1 MKESRSDL
9 HIEYLMNTQLFNSA
23 ARLPWPP
30 TVQRGGALL
39 VALILIFML
48 SLMGIASM
56 RGSTL
61 ERQMANNSIQTATTF
76 QAAES
81 ASEMAINNEAN
92 LTNAIN
98 IADIQAVN
106 SGNIDASDT
115 VTVQIDLKQN
125 IDMNS
130 EVVLQYIGDG
140 PAYGYSAGLGGS
152 NFVAYRFEIK
162 AAANVAAVRSR
173 AYVTQGAYRIAPG
186 R

>member
-1 MKESRSDL
+1 MKNHPDNLNSV
-9 HIEYLMNTQLFNSA
+9 ITQLPN
-23 ARLPWPP
+23 
-30 TVQRGGALL
+30 TQRGGALL

-61 ERQMANNSIQTATTF
+61 ERQMANNSIQSATTF

-81 ASEMAINNEAN
+81 ANEMAINNRDN

-98 IADIQAVN
+98 VADIKAVN
-106 SGNIDASDT
+106 SGDIDASNT
-115 VTVQIDLKQN
+115 VTVNIDLQQN
-125 IDMNS
+125 VGLQS

-140 PAYGYSAGLGGS
+140 PAYGYSAGIGGS
-152 NFVAYRFEIK
+152 NFVAYRYEIRSESK
-162 AAANVAAVRSR
+162 VEAVRSR
-173 AYVTQGAYRIAPG
+173 AYVTQGAYRVAPG

>member
-1 MKESRSDL
+1 
-9 HIEYLMNTQLFNSA
+9 MNKPSHSSATACNSS
-23 ARLPWPP
+23 P
-30 TVQRGGALL
+30 TAQRGGALL

-61 ERQMANNSIQTATTF
+61 ERQMASNSIQTATTF

-81 ASEMAINNEAN
+81 ASEMAINNEEN
-92 LTNAIN
+92 LTDAIN
-98 IADIQAVN
+98 IADIKAVN

-115 VTVQIDLKQN
+115 VNVSIDLEQN
-125 IDMNS
+125 IGLQS
-130 EVVLQYIGDG
+130 QVELQYVGDG

-152 NFVAYRFEIK
+152 NFVAYRFEIR
-162 AAANVAAVRSR
+162 AFSEVPAVRSR
-173 AYVTQGAYRIAPG
+173 AYVTQGAYRVAPG